1 MSSNKKYGLILP
13 GAAKPQAP
21 AFQASRNV
29 FGDDSDSDETSKKQ
43 VLLRPSQNVNR
54 QAKIEQE
61 KAIQEDPT
69 VYQYDE
75 IYDSM
80 ATQKEQK
87 KSRTKQDNKPRYI
100 ENLLKTATKRKIEN
114 ERRIERQIQKEREKE
129 GDEFADK
136 EVFVTS
142 AYKKKLEEMKLEEE
156 KEKREEYLESIGDV
170 TKQRDLGGFYRHL
183 YEQKLGSDKQSED
196 TKQSQ
201 KEEKPKESDG
211 STTPERPQPD
221 AFNKKH
227 SEKPATLMKISE
239 STKRN
244 YRKRKSSSEISKNLS
259 DGEIDDSGD
268 EINRMNLEDIRDA
281 KKSKKVEE
289 NIDADSDFSVNDPS
303 EDESTPEPVEKN
315 IVDKKKATEEVPSK
329 QEDETKITKKK
340 DKDKKG
346 EINKEEKIGTPET
359 NPAPKIDIWK
369 KRTVG
374 EVFEQAL
381 KRYYERKAARGC

>member
-29 FGDDSDSDETSKKQ
+29 FGDDSDSDNEASKKP

-87 KSRTKQDNKPRYI
+87 KSKTKEDKKPRYI

-183 YEQKLGSDKQSED
+183 YEQKLGSDKESED
-196 TKQSQ
+196 TKQVQ
-201 KEEKPKESDG
+201 EKPKESDG
-211 STTPERPQPD
+211 STTPERPQPET
-221 AFNKKH
+221 FKKKH
-227 SEKPATLMKISE
+227 SEKPIPSKKSSD

-259 DGEIDDSGD
+259 EGEIDDSGD
-268 EINRMNLEDIRDA
+268 EINRINLQDIRDA
-281 KKSKKVEE
+281 KRSKKVEE

-303 EDESTPEPVEKN
+303 EDEKPPPK
-315 IVDKKKATEEVPSK
+315 
-329 QEDETKITKKK
+329 
-340 DKDKKG
+340 
-346 EINKEEKIGTPET
+346 
-359 NPAPKIDIWK
+359 PKIDIWK